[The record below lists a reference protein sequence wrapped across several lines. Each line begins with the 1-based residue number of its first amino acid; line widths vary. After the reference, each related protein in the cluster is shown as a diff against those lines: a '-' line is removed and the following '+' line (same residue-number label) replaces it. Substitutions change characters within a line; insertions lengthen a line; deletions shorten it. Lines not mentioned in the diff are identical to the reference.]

1 MTGWYPPLAATTRIR
16 SSSGLEEAVAVG
28 NMMDLLT
35 WWRKA
40 PRGDLSWEEI
50 GSSGQKAA
58 SGRSIRSSVVASAIA
73 RSVASRGSTVAAK
86 KRAAAIFPS

>member
-40 PRGDLSWEEI
+40 LE
-50 GSSGQKAA
+50 A
-58 SGRSIRSSVVASAIA
+58 
-73 RSVASRGSTVAAK
+73 T
-86 KRAAAIFPS
+86 